1 MGGIIARA
9 SLKYL
14 KVYENQL
21 GFFCSLSSPHLGY
34 MNGTDNMIKAGFWVM
49 RKMMK
54 ESKSLDQLA
63 MVDSNNPEQTLIY
76 RLSKEGSLKK
86 FKKIILL
93 SSGEDSY
100 VPWHSARI
108 CGYDSKRNPNNL

>member
-9 SLKYL
+9 ALKYL
-14 KVYENQL
+14 KGYENQL

-63 MVDSNNPEQTLIY
+63 MVDSNMPE
-76 RLSKEGSLKK
+76 
-86 FKKIILL
+86 
-93 SSGEDSY
+93 
-100 VPWHSARI
+100 
-108 CGYDSKRNPNNL
+108 

>member
-1 MGGIIARA
+1 MNFVGHSMGGIIARA
-9 SLKYL
+9 ALKYL
-14 KVYENQL
+14 KGYENQL

-63 MVDSNNPEQTLIY
+63 MVDSNMPE
-76 RLSKEGSLKK
+76 
-86 FKKIILL
+86 
-93 SSGEDSY
+93 
-100 VPWHSARI
+100 
-108 CGYDSKRNPNNL
+108 